1 MHYKTFF
8 SRLND
13 PPKFTTSEATL
24 FAIQLHHQSV
34 FIIRFTDWLDALLII
49 QFSFLKLFFR

>member
-8 SRLND
+8 SRLKER
-13 PPKFTTSEATL
+13 PKFTTSEVTL
-24 FAIQLHHQSV
+24 FAIQLDHQSV